1 LPSLHEELLEI
12 TVSVPV
18 INHVFR
24 VGQKREV
31 KIHKFMVKD
40 TVEVRILKLQE
51 NKLKLAEDMLSGAK
65 KRGANKLTLDD
76 LKSLFNVE

>member
-1 LPSLHEELLEI
+1 MREKSLEI
-12 TVSVPV
+12 TFTVPLF
-18 INHVFR
+18 NHVFR
-24 VGQKREV
+24 VGQTREV
-31 KIHKFMVKD
+31 NIHKFMVKD

-76 LKSLFNVE
+76 LKSLFNVD